1 MKRIGLLCI
10 TILLSGLIWD
20 GYDNYTKEHTVSF
33 RTTHLLLVMPP
44 SEGTKKALDDRLKS
58 E

>member
-1 MKRIGLLCI
+1 MKSIVLLCI
-10 TILLSGLIWD
+10 TFLLVGLIWD
-20 GYDNYTKEHTVSF
+20 RYDSYIKEHTVSF
-33 RTTHLLLVMPP
+33 RTAHVLIVMPP